1 MKKLITTSALFITL
15 AMLPIACSE
24 FCNNPCGCGPVFEVI
39 DFRVQS
45 FETLSLTTE
54 GQQVSPSTSLPYD
67 FITKS
72 FRIKE
77 TQNVSYFEESNNS
90 IPGVAFACSPPSP
103 QSQEKMIGIQII
115 NSKEVEFADGEI
127 FKVGQDISDF
137 FEVNYFFVEQTRP
150 IPEFLENGL
159 TLFREDLF
167 KLVFTKNPGKEVQ
180 LEFSMRIMLEGGL
193 EFNLQNEILSIR

>member
-1 MKKLITTSALFITL
+1 
-15 AMLPIACSE
+15 MLPIACSE

-39 DFRVQS
+39 DFRIQS

-77 TQNVSYFEESNNS
+77 TQNVAYFKERTSS
-90 IPGVAFACSPPSP
+90 TPGLALACSPIPP

-127 FKVGQDISDF
+127 FQMGQDISDF

-150 IPEFLENGL
+150 IPEFFGNGL

-180 LEFSMRIMLEGGL
+180 LEFSIRIMLEDGL
-193 EFNLQNEILSIR
+193 EFDLQHEILSIR